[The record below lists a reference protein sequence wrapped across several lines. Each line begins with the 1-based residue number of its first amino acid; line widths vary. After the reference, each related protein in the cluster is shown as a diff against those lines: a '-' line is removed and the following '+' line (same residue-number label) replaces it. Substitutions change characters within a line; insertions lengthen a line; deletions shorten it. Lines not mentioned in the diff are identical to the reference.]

1 MSEIR
6 FVIHDRE
13 ETPVGEIVRFSV
25 YEGEPDDLCFCGT
38 LCMGAAKYDS
48 LKYTLALQ
56 AMRFPE
62 IMQFS
67 ILEVAPV

>member
-13 ETPVGEIVRFSV
+13 DTPVGEIVRFSV

-38 LCMGAAKYDS
+38 LCMGAAKYD
-48 LKYTLALQ
+48 
-56 AMRFPE
+56 AMRFALQLHSMRFPD
-62 IMQFS
+62 ILQFS
-67 ILEVAPV
+67 ILEGATV